1 MEIKNEICKY
11 LNISNLFLE
20 LPSSVTVIVIPVKIN
35 EDVLTI
41 SSSVHLEN
49 KGILKIELK
58 TGELYSIA
66 CDIQKITEKNNNY
79 NCYFLCSLP
88 ESIKIQIGQLNH
100 ISEIRNKRTEI
111 RFDVGLD
118 NWENF
123 GLTKPECLFLNKN
136 IPVKCLISNAS
147 VHGLLLVGQRSSI
160 KIGEIAFF
168 SCLSKEGPINI
179 QAVLVKSTNLTTT
192 YFSYGFRLLEPL
204 PIAWLKLI
212 NDYSR
217 SFNFENQS

>member
-20 LPSSVTVIVIPVKIN
+20 LPTSVTVIVIPEKIN

-41 SSSVHLEN
+41 NSSVHLEN

-66 CDIQKITEKNNNY
+66 CDIQKVIEKNNNY

-88 ESIKIQIGQLNH
+88 ESIKIQINQLNN

-111 RFDVGLD
+111 RYDVGI
-118 NWENF
+118 NKWEDF
-123 GLTKPECLFLNKN
+123 GLTHPECLFFNKN
-136 IPVKCLISNAS
+136 MPVKCLISNAS
-147 VHGLLLVGQRSSI
+147 VHGLLLIGQRSSI
-160 KIGEIAFF
+160 KIGEMAIF
-168 SCLSKEGPINI
+168 SCASKEGPIKI
-179 QAVLVKSTNLTTT
+179 QAVLVKSNNLTTT

-204 PIAWLKLI
+204 PINWLKLI
-212 NDYSR
+212 KDYSR
-217 SFNFENQS
+217 SNDFETQS